1 MSIAETAALKGPDQ
15 QEPAAPTR
23 KEMQALATRKRIVRA
38 VIDCL
43 DELGYAETS
52 INRIQER
59 AGISRGALTH
69 HFPSKEELMV
79 VTAERL
85 LRPTLVPQRSGPRGA
100 RTPEQRRATIEADIV
115 WMWERLVDTREGRAL
130 LEILIAART
139 DEALKAR
146 ISQTFIGWNRA
157 INDSLV
163 ANYLNLGMGDD
174 EQREIWT
181 MCRVFLRGLN
191 TQNQFEPDEE
201 MRRALVRRF
210 AAMIATRF
218 V

>member
-1 MSIAETAALKGPDQ
+1 MSIIDSNLDPSDHQ
-15 QEPAAPTR
+15 DRRPTSR
-23 KEMQALATRKRIVRA
+23 KENQAIATRKRIIRA
-38 VIDCL
+38 VIECL
-43 DELGYAETS
+43 DQHGYAETS

-85 LRPTLVPQRSGPRGA
+85 LRPTLVPQRSGPRD
-100 RTPEQRRATIEADIV
+100 RRSPEERKSTVEADIV
-115 WMWERLVDTREGRAL
+115 WMWEKLVDTLEGRAL

-139 DEALKAR
+139 DAALNAR
-146 ISQTFIGWNRA
+146 ISQTFIRWNRA
-157 INDSLV
+157 INNSLIE
-163 ANYLNLGMGDD
+163 NYVDLGMAED

-191 TQNQFEPDEE
+191 TQIQFEPDREE
-201 MRRALVRRF
+201 RRKLVRRF

-218 V
+218 E